1 MESVVRGY
9 PLRFERHSGII
20 EKRFFKFENC
30 MEWDDFKHFLAVARS
45 GSLSEAARVL
55 KTSPATVG
63 RRIAA
68 LEDRLGARLFDRGQT
83 GYALTESG
91 EAIRPKAE
99 EVEEAI
105 LSVEREAFG
114 RDLRATGKVRMATA
128 EDIATFIVAPR
139 LAEFQRSY
147 PGIVLEVVAG
157 WDVVNLTRREADIA
171 IRTVRPVQGEV
182 VIRQAGVWNCAVY
195 VSKDYAARH
204 GVRPGMDD
212 VHDLDII
219 TWTEESSFQGGD
231 WFEQYARGAP
241 MVFAANSRHIQYAAC
256 KAGLGAA
263 ILPCVAADHDSDLV
277 RLLPPE
283 RVRSVDLWLVAHQD
297 LVRTARVRAVLDF
310 LVEILPKRP

>member
-1 MESVVRGY
+1 M
-9 PLRFERHSGII
+9 RFERHSGNI
-20 EKRFFKFENC
+20 EKQFFKFEKH

-45 GSLSEAARVL
+45 GSLSEAARAL

-99 EVEEAI
+99 EVEEAV
-105 LSVEREAFG
+105 LSVEREASG
-114 RDLRATGKVRMATA
+114 RDLRATGKVRIATA
-128 EDIATFIVAPR
+128 EDIATFVVAPR
-139 LAEFQRSY
+139 LAEFQRSH

-171 IRTVRPVQGEV
+171 IRTVRPLQGDV

-195 VSKDYAARH
+195 VSKDYAAR
-204 GVRPGMDD
+204 RRLKPGIEDAQD
-212 VHDLDII
+212 IDII
-219 TWTEESSFQGGD
+219 SWTEENSFQGGD
-231 WFEQYARGAP
+231 WFEKHARGAP
-241 MVFAANSRHIQYAAC
+241 IVFAANSRHIQYAAC

-263 ILPCVAADHDSDLV
+263 ILPCLAADRDRGLV
-277 RLLPPE
+277 RLVPPE

-310 LVEILPKRP
+310 LVEILPKRI